1 MAHVPVYAQFILKL
15 DADTMEVSI
24 FPFKMQLLPPE
35 YMEHAAEAKL
45 EDVDATDDE

>member
-1 MAHVPVYAQFILKL
+1 MAHEAATTTSRKL